1 MCVCVCDG
9 NVQVMLITLGS
20 GTDFDSTS
28 IMVTFNSGAYRKL
41 VHVPVT
47 CDKLVEGTEMF
58 NIGLSI
64 VSVSRDDVMVKLGHP
79 SIATGVI
86 NDSTG

>member
-1 MCVCVCDG
+1 MCVCDG

-28 IMVTFNSGAYRKL
+28 IMVTFNSGEYRKL
-41 VHVPVT
+41 VNVPVT